1 MFRKSV
7 LFFFTFLGFYAL
19 SQEGPSYGDIESHAY
34 YVNQLT
40 NSKDQNFQ
48 DILRRYDAYIMKHPN
63 DVTAQVERCKFIGNS
78 YWDEYEDYNLK
89 WEETDAC
96 IEELVLKYPESSQVL
111 LYQADNVYGEAK
123 LEILNRALALTKTNE
138 KDWSN
143 IQMASINAMLGDYH
157 QEENWRAL
165 SYYKKAQRLNDSL
178 DLSLAIATIYQAQ
191 DKPTEA
197 KNVLL
202 PNLEKDT
209 NLWKMNRKANLL
221 LKLDE
226 PQAALDLYDIIRIR
240 DSSFIDN
247 EEMAN
252 AMNRLKNFATAR
264 EFLVRDTI
272 KEWGKL
278 NAKQAL
284 FSHDLVHSEAKIAL
298 ESYRSL
304 QEESSYDDFF
314 GLKRLR
320 ISLKDPFLVW
330 HPSEF
335 FHLALLL
342 ILVLAALVLPYLWI
356 LPIYGAGDLLKR
368 RGITIIPKLNF
379 SWNITHFWVVSFFYL
394 VVQVTVVFMF
404 EYQDTLNYY
413 FDLGNSFVEETIDQL
428 TLANSMIVFVVLM
441 AASTLFVLR
450 KDRIKD
456 VFRSNMTIRQMIG
469 LGVIFVVF
477 NRIFIKVLGLF
488 VDIESPTIESG
499 MYLTVQEEI
508 LAVMSQNGF
517 LITVLLVAVI
527 VPIYEEIVFRGVI
540 LASSEKRVGFKAAN
554 VIQAVLFASV
564 HDNLSLFPFF
574 FVFALITGY
583 WVRRSGGLLTGI
595 IFHGLHNFL
604 ILVGLYYLSKL
615 QTFELQ
621 IIPRILTLVQG

>member
-1 MFRKSV
+1 
-7 LFFFTFLGFYAL
+7 
-19 SQEGPSYGDIESHAY
+19 
-34 YVNQLT
+34 
-40 NSKDQNFQ
+40 
-48 DILRRYDAYIMKHPN
+48 
-63 DVTAQVERCKFIGNS
+63 
-78 YWDEYEDYNLK
+78 
-89 WEETDAC
+89 
-96 IEELVLKYPESSQVL
+96 
-111 LYQADNVYGEAK
+111 
-123 LEILNRALALTKTNE
+123 
-138 KDWSN
+138 
-143 IQMASINAMLGDYH
+143 
-157 QEENWRAL
+157 
-165 SYYKKAQRLNDSL
+165 
-178 DLSLAIATIYQAQ
+178 
-191 DKPTEA
+191 
-197 KNVLL
+197 
-202 PNLEKDT
+202 
-209 NLWKMNRKANLL
+209 
-221 LKLDE
+221 
-226 PQAALDLYDIIRIR
+226 
-240 DSSFIDN
+240 
-247 EEMAN
+247 
-252 AMNRLKNFATAR
+252 
-264 EFLVRDTI
+264 
-272 KEWGKL
+272 
-278 NAKQAL
+278 
-284 FSHDLVHSEAKIAL
+284 
-298 ESYRSL
+298 
-304 QEESSYDDFF
+304 
-314 GLKRLR
+314 
-320 ISLKDPFLVW
+320 
-330 HPSEF
+330 
-335 FHLALLL
+335 
-342 ILVLAALVLPYLWI
+342 LWI